1 MAKGGGLVFLT
12 HLIVLAAA
20 ALLSADGAMC
30 HTTLQRY
37 SEPMLIISEGD
48 NERKLD
54 MRVGE
59 SVKITLPENATTGY
73 RWTID
78 HYNKELFEAVATEP
92 HYPGKAIGSGGEVS
106 FIFRARN
113 IGSEEIGLKHWR
125 HWEGEASITRRFRI
139 NLEVRP

>member
-1 MAKGGGLVFLT
+1 MAKGGLLFLT

-30 HTTLQRY
+30 KTTPKRSCEQ
-37 SEPMLIISEGD
+37 MLIISEGD
-48 NERKLD
+48 NGRKLNI
-54 MRVGE
+54 RVGE
-59 SVKITLPENATTGY
+59 SVKITLRENATTGY

-78 HYNKELFEAVATEP
+78 HYKKELFEAVATEP
-92 HYPGKAIGSGGEVS
+92 HYPGQAIGSGGEIS

-113 IGSEEIGLKHWR
+113 IGSGEIGLKHWR

-139 NLEVRP
+139 NLDVRS